1 MAKTWKKRVR
11 EVYSSLEE
19 LERYNEMYGVAKR
32 CKFRTCKA
40 MWHANPMIGGSTDP
54 KDFGLVE

>member
-1 MAKTWKKRVR
+1 MR

-19 LERYNEMYGVAKR
+19 LEQYNEMYGIAKR
-32 CKFRTCKA
+32 CQFRTCKA
-40 MWHANPMIGGSTDP
+40 MWHANPLIGGSTDP